1 MPYSCSI
8 INCQG
13 NFKNE
18 PQCRVFLL
26 PSDQTERQMQL
37 DVIPKANQERT
48 IGSSWYSEKIKKLT
62 FDGKVIGSFTD
73 VQQEREK
80 DNIFK
85 CTPLNSSAIYPT
97 RLQLQNVKHVLNV
110 FNNRV
115 IAALQLDGKVETA
128 AFMQDVLSQWFASMN
143 GIQKLS

>member
-1 MPYSCSI
+1 MSKK
-8 INCQG
+8 N
-13 NFKNE
+13 NFEAQHPLNE
-18 PQCRVFLL
+18 NRSWFLL
-26 PSDQTERQMQL
+26 FDPVHLLKCIR
-37 DVIPKANQERT
+37 NN
-48 IGSSWYSEKIKKLT
+48 WYSEKCKKLT

-85 CTPLNSSAIYPT
+85 CTPLNSSAIYPS

-128 AFMQDVLSQWFASMN
+128 AFMQDVLS
-143 GIQKLS
+143 